1 MASRKLAQQRV
12 LRIMQEQSSAP
23 VDRAPIEPAAD
34 SLQVATPRQAAKAVP
49 QDGVTA
55 KPREGLSA

>member
-34 SLQVATPRQAAKAVP
+34 SLQVATPRHAAKAVP
-49 QDGVTA
+49 QDGATA
-55 KPREGLSA
+55 KPRDGLSA

>member
-34 SLQVATPRQAAKAVP
+34 SLQAAPRAAAKALP

-55 KPREGLSA
+55 KPRDGLSA